1 MANVLTMTTPLM
13 RQTVG
18 FDRFNDLFESLRQDK
33 ADAFDNYP
41 PYNIEKLGSD
51 DYRVVMAVAGF
62 SESDLDIVLENGELT
77 VTGKVHPSEASDADI
92 TQTQFL
98 HRGIATRAFKRT
110 FRLADH
116 IEVVEAAIKDGL
128 LTINLKHEVPEEKKP
143 RTIRILDASKLI
155 GGKKGKK

>member
-77 VTGKVHPSEASDADI
+77 VTGKVQLSETPDAA
-92 TQTQFL
+92 QTQFL